1 METSNLIIRSALV
14 LGLLGLGGCRAK
26 PSATDDEGA
35 PPVASASAEPA
46 VFLPVEEVAKVVNPT
61 GEPPYGGPIS
71 VVRGVVTV
79 TGDEAPLR
87 EEVLREIPD
96 KCAGARAVY
105 GRLFREG
112 PGRTLA
118 DVLVAVTGY
127 KGYVPSAGKRPRL
140 DARGCAFESRT
151 VGLMFGE
158 SLDVVSRDG
167 ETYIPEILGQ
177 RTRALLVA
185 MPGRVPVQV
194 FPIRVGRTVLLDN
207 SHPYSKADL
216 FVLRF
221 PTFDVTGL
229 DGRFEIE
236 RVPLGEM
243 TVSAY
248 LPATG
253 QTVEKKVTV
262 TAGAPVEVAF
272 ELNFDASKQAPA
284 STSSAAPPASS
295 GAR

>member
-1 METSNLIIRSALV
+1 METSNLIIGSALV

-127 KGYVPSAGKRPRL
+127 KGYIPSAGKRPRL

-177 RTRALLVA
+177 KTRALLVA

-207 SHPYSKADL
+207 THPYSKADL

-272 ELNFDASKQAPA
+272 ELNFDASKQAPP
-284 STSSAAPPASS
+284 STSSAAPASS

>member
-1 METSNLIIRSALV
+1 METSNLLIRSALV

-26 PSATDDEGA
+26 PSATNDEEA
-35 PPVASASAEPA
+35 PPSASASAAPT

-71 VVRGVVTV
+71 VVRGVVTM
-79 TGDEAPLR
+79 TGDEAPVR
-87 EEVLREIPD
+87 EEVAREIPD

-112 PGRTLA
+112 PGRTTA

-151 VGLMFGE
+151 IGLMFGE
-158 SLDVVSRDG
+158 SLDIVSRDG

-177 RTRALLVA
+177 QTKALLVA

-194 FPIRVGRTVLLDN
+194 FPVRVGRTVLLDN
-207 SHPYSKADL
+207 AHPFSKADL

-253 QTVEKKVTV
+253 QTVEKKVNV
-262 TAGAPVEVAF
+262 TAGAPIDVAL
-272 ELNFDASKQAPA
+272 ELSFDASKQAPGSA
-284 STSSAAPPASS
+284 SSATPGSSAA
-295 GAR
+295 R